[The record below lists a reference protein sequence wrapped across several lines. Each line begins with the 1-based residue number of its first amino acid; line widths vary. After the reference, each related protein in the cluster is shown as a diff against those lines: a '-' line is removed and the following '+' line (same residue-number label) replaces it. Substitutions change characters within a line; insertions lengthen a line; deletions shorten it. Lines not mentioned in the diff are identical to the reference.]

1 MLFMRSRASMTP
13 TPEHTVRV
21 YRRSPRLSS
30 SQPAHR
36 AIDVGRTIV
45 HSKLRDGWG
54 EALREALV
62 FQGDGWMTKT
72 YPPYALRQKDNDFVL
87 EFAVAGISPDRLEV
101 NVKDELLTILC
112 NEEEATEDDW
122 EYLLNTRANR
132 KFSKEFIL
140 QDDVEVTGSELK
152 DGLLL
157 VYLTKNTIEPNVRSI
172 PIKVGDE
179 DAEKIPTVPEKPLG
193 ISGCD
198 EETS

>member
-1 MLFMRSRASMTP
+1 MVP
-13 TPEHTVRV
+13 TPDHTVRV
-21 YRRSPRLSS
+21 YRK
-30 SQPAHR
+30 HR
-36 AIDVGRTIV
+36 QIDSAANDVIQVGPTMVHTKLQRGWAEAIGI
-45 HSKLRDGWG
+45 G
-54 EALREALV
+54 LV
-62 FQGDGWMTKT
+62 FQGDGYLTKT
-72 YPPYALRQKDNDFVL
+72 YPPYTLRQKENDFVL

-101 NVKDELLTILC
+101 KVQDELLTILC
-112 NEEEATEDDW
+112 NEATEEEDEW